1 MVGVFD
7 PKMEPGVKSSR
18 LNRTLSI
25 SALALMVG
33 IAGFGGFVLLQSGT
47 KTDTSAKQTSLALK
61 GSGKS
66 SPGTISTEAPLIL
79 TSFQTLE
86 PIADTEIRTETLQR
100 GDTLTDLMDRLG
112 VSRSEANSALYS
124 LYDSELIDARKVR
137 PGLEVSA
144 HIETAATEEDPEAVR
159 LAGLTLKHA
168 REASLVVTRSSDGS
182 YSAHELHTKL
192 LPKARRVTGTVQ
204 TTLYEAAL
212 EAGAHDAQVYD
223 FAQIFAYD
231 VDFQREMRV
240 GDRFEM
246 VFEEY
251 TDERGRYISGGN
263 LLFAELDGNA
273 VDRGFYRFT
282 PSDDEIT
289 DYYDLSGESARKFLM
304 KTPINGAR
312 LSSGFGRRTHPISG
326 YSRMHKGT
334 DFAAPSGTPIMAA
347 GNGVVERASRF
358 GTYGNYARIRHANG
372 YATAY
377 AHMLR
382 YGPGVKSGVRIKQGD
397 IIGYVGS
404 TGASTGPHLH
414 YEVLKGGKQVNA
426 MSLNLPTGRKLEG
439 KILKEFAAARD
450 EIDQIR
456 GTNETETLFAASS
469 SEGVAP
475 ETDTSSLE

>member
-7 PKMEPGVKSSR
+7 PKLEPGAKSSR
-18 LNRTLSI
+18 LKRALAI
-25 SALALMVG
+25 SALAMAVG
-33 IAGFGGFVLLQSGT
+33 IAGFGGFVLMQSGIHSP
-47 KTDTSAKQTSLALK
+47 DSAKLTSYASK
-61 GSGKS
+61 GSRENLID
-66 SPGTISTEAPLIL
+66 PATTEAPLVL

-86 PIADTEIRTETLQR
+86 PITETEVRTETLQR

-112 VSRSEANSALYS
+112 VDRAEANAALYS
-124 LYDSELIDARKVR
+124 LYNKELIDARKVR

-144 HIETAATEEDPEAVR
+144 HVEASATEENPDAIR
-159 LAGLTLKHA
+159 LVGLTLKHA
-168 REASLVVTRSSDGS
+168 KEASLIVTRDIDGA
-182 YSAHELHTKL
+182 YSALELHTKL
-192 LPKARRVTGTVQ
+192 LPKTRRINGTVQ
-204 TTLYEAAL
+204 STIYEAAL

-240 GDRFEM
+240 GDQFEM

-263 LLFAELDGNA
+263 LIYAKLDGHA
-273 VDRGFYRFT
+273 ADRGFYRFT
-282 PSDDEIT
+282 PSDDGVS
-289 DYYDLSGESARKFLM
+289 DYYDDKGESARKFLM

-312 LSSGFGRRTHPISG
+312 LSSGFGSRRHPISG
-326 YSRMHKGT
+326 YTRMHKGT

-358 GTYGNYARIRHANG
+358 GTYGNYVRIRHANG

-382 YGPGVKSGVRIKQGD
+382 YGPGVKAGTRIKQGD
-397 IIGYVGS
+397 IVGYVGS

-414 YEVLKGGKQVNA
+414 YEVLQGGKQVNA
-426 MSLNLPTGRKLEG
+426 MGLNLPTGRKLEG
-439 KILKEFAAARD
+439 AMMKEFAKAKAEVD
-450 EIDQIR
+450 KLR
-456 GTNETETLFAASS
+456 GVNETETVYASS
-469 SEGVAP
+469 SEIVLAP
-475 ETDTSSLE
+475 TPALP